1 MSSDDFNV
9 GNLNQLKTDIN
20 TLVETNRNIR
30 RLIRDINSNLSQI
43 RRAWRSDSQDK
54 QTSVEQLQG
63 DINSLSELL
72 GALEGLKSRMTIFM
86 EQAINATRG

>member
-1 MSSDDFNV
+1 MSNDDFNV

-43 RRAWRSDSQDK
+43 RRAWRSDSQYK
-54 QTSVEQLQG
+54 QTSVGQLQG